1 MLFWYDEAVE
11 FADVAWCEGFLEER
25 LFLVVVEPRGRGGC
39 LWRRRMCVGGVA
51 VLPQESVVVVCGV
64 MVD

>member
-11 FADVAWCEGFLEER
+11 FADVAWCESFLEER
-25 LFLVVVEPRGRGGC
+25 LFLVLVEPRGGGGLC
-39 LWRRRMCVGGVA
+39 CVGGVEL
-51 VLPQESVVVVCGV
+51 LPEESVVVVVVVRGV